1 MEIYFDVAHGIDE
14 DDLQF
19 ISRINKSMMSSQNSL
34 RRFEFPSPDEVVLR
48 QEILGKYVLIS
59 SVSYFESSI
68 KSDIRSYLHDSFN
81 EDGKF
86 LMNFINKSILDKG
99 FYSLFDWS
107 DSNKGEINA
116 FLKKFFGE
124 GKMFE
129 SVSKGIEGREDLR
142 WSITTFYAMIFMRN
156 NVIHKNAHH
165 LPIKHTL
172 DEIIEFYR
180 DAKFFIEN
188 FKYILDGDIDSIPR
202 HVQSSR
208 FEGIALKSYKNNEQK
223 SR

>member
-1 MEIYFDVAHGIDE
+1 MEIYFDAAHGIDE

-19 ISRINKSMMSSQNSL
+19 ILRINKSMMSSSNSL
-34 RRFEFPSPDEVVLR
+34 KLLEFPSPDELALR

-68 KSDIRSYLHDSFN
+68 KSDIRSYFGDSFN

-124 GKMFE
+124 GKKFE
-129 SVSKGIEGREDLR
+129 SISTKIKNREDLK
-142 WSITTFYAMIFMRN
+142 WSIKTFYAMIFMRN

-172 DEIIEFYR
+172 EEIIEFYS
-180 DAKFFIEN
+180 DSKFFIEN
-188 FKYILDGDIDSIPR
+188 FRYILAGDIDSIPVHER
-202 HVQSSR
+202 SSR
-208 FEGIALKSYKNNEQK
+208 FKEIILKSYKENEQE